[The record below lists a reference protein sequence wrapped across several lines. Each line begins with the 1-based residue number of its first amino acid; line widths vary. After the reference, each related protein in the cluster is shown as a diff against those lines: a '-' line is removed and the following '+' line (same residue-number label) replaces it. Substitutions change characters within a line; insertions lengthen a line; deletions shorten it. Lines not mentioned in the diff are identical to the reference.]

1 MNKSIKLF
9 LAASLLLTEIFVL
22 TLPVMTTASRADG
35 HPIQAIT
42 HAGFGGGT
50 DVTTRMMLLRTR
62 RELKQDM
69 QLVNKK
75 GGGGATSMDYMMT
88 LPADGNH
95 TLTWTTGHAVSM
107 ALGKTKVKL
116 SDMQPLARGTD
127 DPQLFVVNCNNK
139 IKEAKNF
146 LSAQKS
152 NSLKYGTTHTGG
164 IDDVSAIAFTK
175 KGKLKDPTIVAYK
188 GVAPIKTN
196 LIKGDIDVGVLNLGE
211 AVTEIEEGKLCVSVV
226 LASNRME
233 KLSNVPTA
241 TELGIPVVLST
252 VRGFVT
258 KKGAPEDRVKTL
270 EAAML
275 KAMNHKYYQGF
286 LGDIGLDSTSVVG
299 ADDWGK
305 QMETML
311 AEMTAQLKAL
321 GYIN

>member
-1 MNKSIKLF
+1 MKKSFKLL
-9 LAASLLLTEIFVL
+9 LAAAVLVTEVFAVALPILT
-22 TLPVMTTASRADG
+22 TSAKADG
-35 HPIQAIT
+35 AIQAIT

-62 RELKQDM
+62 RYLKQDM

-75 GGGGATSMDYMMT
+75 GGGGAASMDYMMT
-88 LPADGNH
+88 LPADGQH

-127 DPQLFVVNCNNK
+127 DPQLFVVNCKND
-139 IKEAKNF
+139 IKDAKK
-146 LSAQKS
+146 LVSVQKS
-152 NSLKYGTTHTGG
+152 KSLKYGTTHTGG

-175 KGKLKDPTIVAYK
+175 KGNLTDPTIVAYK

-211 AVTEIEEGKLCVSVV
+211 AVTEIEDGTLCVAVV
-226 LASNRME
+226 LASKRMD

-258 KKGAPEDRVKTL
+258 RKGVPADRAKQLED
-270 EAAML
+270 AMI
-275 KAMNHKYYQGF
+275 KAMEHKYFQSF
-286 LGDIGLDSTSVVG
+286 LTDIGLDSTSVVG
-299 ADDWGK
+299 ADEWGK
-305 QMETML
+305 QMEVML
-311 AEMTAQLKAL
+311 AEMTSQLKAL
-321 GYIN
+321 GYIK

>member
-1 MNKSIKLF
+1 MKKSFKLF
-9 LAASLLLTEIFVL
+9 LAAAFLVTEFFVVA
-22 TLPVMTTASRADG
+22 LPLMITSAKADG

-62 RELKQDM
+62 RYLKQDM

-75 GGGGATSMDYMMT
+75 GGGGAASMDYMMT
-88 LPADGNH
+88 LQADGQH

-127 DPQLFVVNCNNK
+127 DPQLFVVNCKND
-139 IKEAKNF
+139 IKDAKKF
-146 LSAQKS
+146 ISAQKS
-152 NSLKYGTTHTGG
+152 KSLKYGTTHVGG

-175 KGKLKDPTIVAYK
+175 KGKLTDPTIVPYK
-188 GVAPIKTN
+188 GVGPIKTN

-211 AVTEIEEGKLCVSVV
+211 AVTEIEDGTLCVSVV

-252 VRGFVT
+252 VR
-258 KKGAPEDRVKTL
+258 
-270 EAAML
+270 
-275 KAMNHKYYQGF
+275 
-286 LGDIGLDSTSVVG
+286 
-299 ADDWGK
+299 
-305 QMETML
+305 
-311 AEMTAQLKAL
+311 
-321 GYIN
+321 